1 LASPVLI
8 EAETEVGMAT
18 LAILVGG
25 GPAPG
30 INGVIGAATILARR
44 RRARVLGIPNGF
56 EPLIRGELD
65 PVRELHID
73 DVSRIH
79 LLGGSVLGTSRVSPL
94 EPEAVLRRTI
104 ESLARLEVDHLL
116 TIGGDGTAHVARRV
130 SEAPGARFT
139 LAHVPKT
146 IDNDLPLP
154 PGVPTFGYETARGEG
169 ARVIG
174 HLLED
179 GRTSSRWYV
188 VVMMGRSS
196 GHLAL
201 GAAKAAGATLTILPE
216 ELRGRAVH
224 LGDIARIVEGAMLK
238 RFAMKRSHGVAVI
251 AEGVAELLPE
261 SDFPD
266 GIPRDKHGRPR
277 FSELP
282 FGDLVAKRA
291 QAGLR
296 ELGIDLSVIDKDVG
310 YELRCAEP
318 NAFDVA
324 YTRDLGAGAAESLL
338 DGANRVMITREND
351 AIVRVPFADLLDAE
365 TGKTRVRYVDV
376 AGRTYATSRLLQVRL
391 ETTDLEAGALCDAI
405 CSLARRSPEE
415 LRARYFG

>member
-1 LASPVLI
+1 
-8 EAETEVGMAT
+8 MAKT
-18 LAILVGG
+18 LALLVGG

-30 INGVIGAATILARR
+30 INGVIGAATIYARR
-44 RRARVLGIPNGF
+44 RGARVLGIANGF
-56 EPLIRGELD
+56 EPLVRGD
-65 PVRELHID
+65 PHGARELQID

-79 LLGGSVLGTSRVSPL
+79 LLGGSILNTSRTSPL
-94 EPEAVLRRTI
+94 APGGALERTI
-104 ESLARLEVDHLL
+104 ASLEALGVDHLL

-130 SEAPGARFT
+130 CEAPGARFT

-154 PGVPTFGYETARGEG
+154 PGVPTFGYETAREEG
-169 ARVIG
+169 ARVIAR
-174 HLLED
+174 LMED

-201 GAAKAAGATLTILPE
+201 GTAKAAGATLAILPE
-216 ELRGRAVH
+216 ELRGRAFH

-238 RFAMKRSHGVAVI
+238 RLAMGRSHGVAVI

-261 SDFPD
+261 ADFPD
-266 GIPRDKHGRPR
+266 GIPRDPQGRPR

-282 FGDLVAKRA
+282 FSDLVAKRA

-296 ELGIDLSVIDKDVG
+296 ELGLDLSVIDKDVG

-318 NAFDVA
+318 NAFDIA
-324 YTRDLGAGAAESLL
+324 YTRDLGAGAAEALL
-338 DGANRVMITREND
+338 DGANGVMITRDSD
-351 AIVRVPFADLLDAE
+351 AIVRVPFADILDAA
-365 TGKTRVRYVDV
+365 TGKTRVRCVDV
-376 AGRTYATSRLLQVRL
+376 AGRTYATARLLQVRL
-391 ETTDLEAGALCDAI
+391 EPADLEPGELCDRLCA
-405 CSLARRSPEE
+405 LAQRTPAE
-415 LRARYFG
+415 LRERYFG